1 MKIFSVVSLTAI
13 LSHLTPSIEAVSSNY
28 KCDRLVL
35 GGDII
40 DRQIEKTFPIYQ
52 GNVHPGYEPH
62 HVFSTVNFFVYYNFG
77 KGTILFSKK
86 TLFPTN
92 LSRVYQ
98 VQFAVEFSVQKKP
111 LSVKVKFN
119 ENEYTCEPTTEEADV
134 HQGMT

>member
-40 DRQIEKTFPIYQ
+40 DRQIEKTFPIFPASVRYE
-52 GNVHPGYEPH
+52 YEPH

-77 KGTILFSKK
+77 
-86 TLFPTN
+86 
-92 LSRVYQ
+92 Q